1 MKKILLLLLLITIG
15 TVCHAKEPC
24 TNKTFVK
31 NYQFNINSQ
40 PYKFTSYLCEDKDK
54 DEDEDE
60 DEDED
65 DDVFLTPGILEIHGK
80 NFNKTYKN
88 VIGMAGHRASMF
100 TQWNDKH
107 KPVFFYSLKDIIAHI
122 PIIIKDNNLMVNCI
136 YINKSLENSIE
147 LNYSHCGNLQIIED
161 GFGDE
166 GFDKLLRDFYLE
178 VIYYFSNFTENK
190 ESLQYK
196 KFDVFI
202 GKIDGISFYRRYSS
216 IKDYEL
222 NKYTIVIAN
231 KEKEYRFKPEDEV
244 YQRIVDRSGSQAII
258 GLDIV
263 DSKGNIKFYNKKAL
277 SALLNKS
284 TIKRNIKSYIQNKHT
299 QLYNQPNDNS
309 ATDMYLLPHDFV
321 IILDKIWNKDN
332 VKKKKYLDIWYKIS
346 YNSKK
351 HGKIIKWIKEES
363 FDSKLND

>member
-1 MKKILLLLLLITIG
+1 M
-15 TVCHAKEPC
+15 E
-24 TNKTFVK
+24 

-40 PYKFTSYLCEDKDK
+40 PYKFTSYLCEDKD
-54 DEDEDE
+54 
-60 DEDED
+60 EDED
-65 DDVFLTPGILEIHGK
+65 DDVFLTPGILEVHGK

-161 GFGDE
+161 GFGEE

-178 VIYYFSNFTENK
+178 AIYYFSNFTENK

-216 IKDYEL
+216 IKDYKL
-222 NKYTIVIAN
+222 NKYTVVMVN

-284 TIKRNIKSYIQNKHT
+284 TIKRNITSYIQYNEKT
-299 QLYNQPNDNS
+299 KLYNKPSNRS
-309 ATDMYLLPHDFV
+309 ATDMYLVQHDSV
-321 IILDKIWNKDN
+321 TILDEILNKSNGYVD
-332 VKKKKYLDIWYKIS
+332 WYKIS
-346 YNSKK
+346 YNSEK

>member
-1 MKKILLLLLLITIG
+1 MK
-15 TVCHAKEPC
+15 
-24 TNKTFVK
+24 F
-31 NYQFNINSQ
+31 
-40 PYKFTSYLCEDKDK
+40 
-54 DEDEDE
+54 
-60 DEDED
+60 
-65 DDVFLTPGILEIHGK
+65 
-80 NFNKTYKN
+80 
-88 VIGMAGHRASMF
+88 
-100 TQWNDKH
+100 
-107 KPVFFYSLKDIIAHI
+107 
-122 PIIIKDNNLMVNCI
+122 
-136 YINKSLENSIE
+136 
-147 LNYSHCGNLQIIED
+147 NYSYCGNLQIVED
-161 GFGDE
+161 GFGDVE
-166 GFDKLLRDFYLE
+166 VGFDKLIRDFYLE
-178 VIYYFSNFTENK
+178 AIYYFSDFAKNK

-222 NKYTIVIAN
+222 NKYTIVMVN

-244 YQRIVDRSGSQAII
+244 YQRIVDRSGSQAFI

-321 IILDKIWNKDN
+321 IILDEIWNKDN

-346 YNSKK
+346 YHSKK

>member
-1 MKKILLLLLLITIG
+1 MKKILLLLLLITIS
-15 TVCHAKEPC
+15 TLCHAKELC
-24 TNKTFVK
+24 TNKTSVE
-31 NYQFNINSQ
+31 NYQFNINTQ
-40 PYKFTSYLCEDKDK
+40 PYKFTSYYCEDK
-54 DEDEDE
+54 
-60 DEDED
+60 DED
-65 DDVFLTPGILEIHGK
+65 DDVFSKPGILEIHGQ
-80 NFNKTYKN
+80 NFNKTFKN
-88 VIGMAGHRASMF
+88 VIGLAGNRGIIF

-107 KPVFFYSLKDIIAHI
+107 IPVFVYYIRSSEYDALAYM
-122 PIIIKDNNLMVNCI
+122 PIIIKDNNVMINCI
-136 YINKSLENSIE
+136 YMNKSFKNSMKF
-147 LNYSHCGNLQIIED
+147 NYSYCGNLQIIED

-178 VIYYFSNFTENK
+178 AIYYFSNFTENK

-222 NKYTIVIAN
+222 NKYTIVIVN

-244 YQRIVDRSGSQAII
+244 YQRIVDRSGSQTFI

-284 TIKRNIKSYIQNKHT
+284 TIKRNITSYIQYNEKT
-299 QLYNQPNDNS
+299 KLYNKPSNRS
-309 ATDMYLLPHDFV
+309 ATDMYLVQHDSV
-321 IILDKIWNKDN
+321 TILDEILYKGNSL
-332 VKKKKYLDIWYKIS
+332 VIWYKIS

-351 HGKIIKWIKEES
+351 HGKIIKWIKGNAFFPMREIS
-363 FDSKLND
+363 SD